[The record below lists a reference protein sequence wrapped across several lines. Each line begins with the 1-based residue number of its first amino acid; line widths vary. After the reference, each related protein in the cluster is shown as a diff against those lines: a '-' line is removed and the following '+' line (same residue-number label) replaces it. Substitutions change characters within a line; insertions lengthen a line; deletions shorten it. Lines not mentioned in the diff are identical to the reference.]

1 MDLFN
6 FIPKLE
12 NAHQTGISSKNIG
25 GYKPSLIEP
34 GMQSYIKGTLK
45 NCKNYKNQYSNFMFN
60 IIMCIGFF
68 LLFGVILYVKF
79 KGKITKKERQK
90 KNRDKQYYILSK
102 LQKLKDIQSSPNGNM
117 ITNLPNWN
125 DHPER
130 EILEKFR

>member
-45 NCKNYKNQYSNFMFN
+45 NCKNYKNQYFEKK
-60 IIMCIGFF
+60 II
-68 LLFGVILYVKF
+68 
-79 KGKITKKERQK
+79 
-90 KNRDKQYYILSK
+90 ILS
-102 LQKLKDIQSSPNGNM
+102 LNLKIN
-117 ITNLPNWN
+117 
-125 DHPER
+125 
-130 EILEKFR
+130 